1 MPVIYNGK
9 KLIPAP
15 SIDVSKEY
23 IKTGDGKKVGTTFT
37 VVLEG
42 QIIAHMG
49 SPDST
54 GAFHESTGHPS
65 NESITASQ
73 IQKSL
78 FRKTEAIRSL
88 FATEGLKLE
97 ITHWDGADDTLTTG
111 FYGYPRVVSVSFPSN
126 LYSSILPYTIS
137 LELDELEGD
146 NTGDLIGG
154 AEDRGT
160 ANITALLATEEG
172 NTFTNKFYS
181 GSSGVT
187 KIYLSSLTEDWNVN
201 STEQAKGEIDLTTG
215 AVDET
220 PTYTLSHNSSAVGKR
235 TYDSTGLIKEPWEH
249 AKVWVDA
256 RAGLPVAGT
265 TFPVDTSL
273 TGDMFTASDTGF
285 LIGDG
290 SPTTEYFPYNHV
302 RAVNI
307 DKAGGT
313 YSAQETWLLAQKGTY
328 DVSEQINVEVTENE
342 SNMADITNVVFSG
355 TITGYEKRNNNV
367 GGDISS
373 VSQTKYA
380 SAEARFNAIT
390 DTIAENLAEAISGK
404 TITTPHISKS
414 VTRSKSSGVISFSYT
429 FNTRPQLVP
438 NSITETGN
446 FQENTASTKYA
457 VIEIPNR
464 TKGPI
469 VQSLGTKDLDTA
481 TATASVTMGQ
491 GHRANK
497 PVITDSVFYDI
508 AGVPKGQASAIIIV
522 NTSSI
527 SSLDGKTIV
536 LKSTDNT
543 TLTYTFD
550 DDTSFEECAA
560 PTVGIKGVTSA
571 AGIAHNLAASINA
584 GHAGAIIASATS
596 SVVTLTQYV
605 SGINGNKS
613 ISGTSSAYITY
624 PSSFSG
630 GTIGHAIRG
639 GGTTYTL
646 IVTSDQES
654 YEKQSGRYSRTKSWQ
669 ISENC

>member
-1 MPVIYNGK
+1 MPVIYNDK

-15 SIDVSKEY
+15 SVEVSKEY
-23 IKTGDGKKVGTTFT
+23 VKAGDGKKVGTTFT

-49 SPDST
+49 SPNSS
-54 GAFHESTGHPS
+54 GIFHTTTGHPS
-65 NESITASQ
+65 NENITASQ

-97 ITHWDGADDTLTTG
+97 ITHWDGADDTATTG

-137 LELDELEGD
+137 LELDELEG
-146 NTGDLIGG
+146 NGG

-160 ANITALLATEEG
+160 ANITALLATEES
-172 NTFTNKFYS
+172 NTFTDKFYS
-181 GSSGVT
+181 ASTGTT

-215 AVDET
+215 DVDET

-235 TYDSTGLIKEPWEH
+235 TYDSSGLIKEPWEH

-256 RAGLPVAGT
+256 RAGLPVAGS

-290 SPTTEYFPYNHV
+290 SPTSEYFPYNHV

-313 YSAQETWLLAQKGTY
+313 YSAQETWLLAQKGLC

-342 SNMADITNVVFSG
+342 SNMADITNVVLSG
-355 TITGYEKRNNNV
+355 TITGYEKRNNDV
-367 GGDISS
+367 GGNISS
-373 VSQTKYA
+373 VSQTKYE
-380 SAEARFNAIT
+380 SAENRFNAIT

-438 NSITETGN
+438 NSITETGS
-446 FQENTASTKYA
+446 FQENEGNTKYA

-464 TKGPI
+464 TSGPI
-469 VQSLGTKDLDTA
+469 VQSLGTKSLATA

-497 PVITDSVFYDI
+497 PAIVNSVFYDI
-508 AGVPKGQASAIIIV
+508 VGVPKGQATATV
-522 NTSSI
+522 TVLTSHI
-527 SSLDGKTIV
+527 ASLDGLTIV
-536 LKSTDNT
+536 LTSTDGT
-543 TLTYTFD
+543 VLTYTFD
-550 DDTSFEECAA
+550 DDTSFDECSA
-560 PTVGIKGVTSA
+560 PTVGIKGVTSE
-571 AGIAHNLAASINA
+571 AGVAHNIAASINA
-584 GHAGAIIASATS
+584 GHAGAIIASATG

-605 SGINGNKS
+605 SGANGNRV
-613 ISGTSSAYITY
+613 ISGSSATVGTS
-624 PSSFSG
+624 PAVFSG
-630 GTIGHAIRG
+630 GGTGHAIRG
-639 GGTTYTL
+639 FGSSTL
-646 IVTSDQES
+646 IVTTDQES